1 MILRHKHCRAWT
13 QLVLVLFTLSS
24 TGTLQ
29 ALGQNKGSVKTQ
41 QILFRMD
48 KTSRTLKTMTANL
61 KQTKVTV
68 VVNDVS
74 EENGRLFYRK
84 KRRMQTIK
92 IDYEKPNLRT
102 LLVEEGKIK
111 IIEPRIKRY
120 QEYNTSKAPGEDKF
134 HLFWFGKS
142 SSKIQK
148 DYYVNHL
155 QDLTIDGK
163 FTSLLELRP
172 KSIKIK
178 AMFTRIQLWIDHQ
191 KWIPIKTRL
200 FEASEDHLTIVLSNI
215 KINPRLSAKTFKLTI
230 PSDYE
235 RVQQE
240 VFHSN

>member
-1 MILRHKHCRAWT
+1 
-13 QLVLVLFTLSS
+13 
-24 TGTLQ
+24 
-29 ALGQNKGSVKTQ
+29 
-41 QILFRMD
+41 
-48 KTSRTLKTMTANL
+48 MTANL

-215 KINPRLSAKTFKLTI
+215 KINPRLSAQTFKLTI